1 MEIEQLELDLWNALE
16 MARQFPETMDVR
28 SLCDALEQVILDQPL
43 SEQLRVVAEGIEQLI
58 GVYAER
64 ATRLIDGYERR
75 HNPQE
80 PIVDLEGCV
89 DLFVQTLQLDVT
101 ELMEPEEGV
110 QYPAQ
115 RRSRIREEETGSVVG
130 VLDQAALLAQL
141 DQRLSEQPG
150 MTEAEAFETA
160 IATAHDEDVSAWA
173 EALAQGIRELGEDSV
188 PLLELQEA
196 IGMPLVKMWLAL
208 LLGGY
213 EVEQLG
219 GFYEVKTIWVT
230 AAD

>member
-1 MEIEQLELDLWNALE
+1 
-16 MARQFPETMDVR
+16 MARQFSETMNVR
-28 SLCDALEQVILDQPL
+28 SLCDALEQVIIDQPL
-43 SEQLRVVAEGIEQLI
+43 SDQLRVVAEGIEQLI

-101 ELMEPEEGV
+101 ELMKPEEGV

-115 RRSRIREEETGSVVG
+115 RRCSVVLSRVREEATGGVVG

-150 MTEAEAFETA
+150 MTEAEAFNQA

-173 EALAQGIRELGEDSV
+173 EAIAQGIRELGEDSV

-196 IGMPLVKMWLAL
+196 IALPSTGMPLVKMWLAL

-213 EVEQLG
+213 EVKQLG

>member
-1 MEIEQLELDLWNALE
+1 
-16 MARQFPETMDVR
+16 MARQFPETMNVR
-28 SLCDALEQVILDQPL
+28 SLCDALEQVIIDQPL

-80 PIVDLEGCV
+80 PVVNLEGCV
-89 DLFVQTLQLDVT
+89 DLFVQSLQLDVS

-115 RRSRIREEETGSVVG
+115 RRSRLREEATGSVVG

-160 IATAHDEDVSAWA
+160 IAVAHEEDVSAWVGAIAQCLTKA
-173 EALAQGIRELGEDSV
+173 EKRGMWLV
-188 PLLELQEA
+188 ELQRRLK
-196 IGMPLVKMWLAL
+196 MPLMQVWLAV

-213 EVEQLG
+213 EVEQRG
-219 GFYEVKTIWVT
+219 GFYQRETIWVGNSAT
-230 AAD
+230 SSQ